1 MEFTLELFTI
11 LLNILSVIVIPVLMI
26 FYNKLNKIE
35 QLYVSLRD
43 DVNRIYE
50 VSNQNDKELL
60 THWLYFYNN
69 EIIRFNERL
78 KTKPDHVPTQEHY
91 KSVFNNYERYKELE
105 GNGYIDA
112 IMANVYA
119 LYRIHYG
126 FDEQEK
132 K

>member
-1 MEFTLELFTI
+1 MRCFYNMEFTLELFTI

-60 THWLYFYNN
+60 TH
-69 EIIRFNERL
+69 
-78 KTKPDHVPTQEHY
+78 
-91 KSVFNNYERYKELE
+91 
-105 GNGYIDA
+105 
-112 IMANVYA
+112 
-119 LYRIHYG
+119 
-126 FDEQEK
+126 
-132 K
+132 

>member
-1 MEFTLELFTI
+1 
-11 LLNILSVIVIPVLMI
+11 
-26 FYNKLNKIE
+26 
-35 QLYVSLRD
+35 
-43 DVNRIYE
+43 
-50 VSNQNDKELL
+50 
-60 THWLYFYNN
+60 
-69 EIIRFNERL
+69 
-78 KTKPDHVPTQEHY
+78 
-91 KSVFNNYERYKELE
+91 VFNNYERYKELE